1 MKVDI
6 IRGENGEIYLPL
18 IAQEKGSLWQLAKNT
33 KSLDDC
39 FQKVVDDNFWELI
52 K

>member
-6 IRGENGEIYLPL
+6 IRGENGEIWLPL
-18 IAQEKGSLWQLAKNT
+18 ITQEKGGLWQL
-33 KSLDDC
+33 KSLDEC
-39 FQKVVDDNFWELI
+39 FQKVVDNNFWDLI